1 MAAASLVAV
10 AVAIQTAGTAA
21 VDGND
26 AGLQAVPAWTRAS
39 MAVEGR
45 TRGGMLLASVD
56 GGTKPTLGAV
66 VRHKP
71 WRATHWLP
79 TSRSERRCCRLTNT
93 PNL

>member
-1 MAAASLVAV
+1 MAAAVAMH
-10 AVAIQTAGTAA
+10 TARTAA

-26 AGLQAVPAWTRAS
+26 AGLQAVPAWTRTS
-39 MAVEGR
+39 MVVEGR
-45 TRGGMLLASVD
+45 TPGGMLLASAD
-56 GGTKPTLGAV
+56 AGAKPALGAV

-79 TSRSERRCCRLTNT
+79 TPRSERRYRLTNT